1 MIEKYKKTILMIC
14 IINCISGFS
23 MGCTRHND
31 GLIIHDQTAKDGFN
45 SLIEEIEHIKADDID
60 TVSNNQ
66 TDISNIK
73 DSSATIKSSVP
84 KKIPIHI
91 DGQVVNPGVYMIDED
106 RLINDLVLMAGG
118 LTEEASLTFIN
129 LAETV
134 SANSKVYI
142 PKFDEEAPIVFQGG
156 VDKTLDSAPS
166 NVSES
171 NDGLIQINNATFA
184 QLDSLPNIG
193 PSRAN
198 AILSYIEQNG
208 GFSDIDEIKNVSG
221 IGDATLDGIKDFII
235 IN

>member
-1 MIEKYKKTILMIC
+1 MLEKYKKTILMIC
-14 IINCISGFS
+14 IINCISGFLI
-23 MGCTRHND
+23 GCTRYKD
-31 GLIIHDQTAKDGFN
+31 GLMIHDQTDKDDFN
-45 SLIEEIEHIKADDID
+45 ALIEEIEHLKPNDID
-60 TVSNNQ
+60 MVSNDNP
-66 TDISNIK
+66 DSSNIENISTTK
-73 DSSATIKSSVP
+73 NSVP

-106 RLINDLVLMAGG
+106 QLINDLVLMAGG

-129 LAETV
+129 LAATV

-156 VDKTLDSAPS
+156 VDTTLDLAPS
-166 NVSES
+166 NVSDS
-171 NDGLIQINNATFA
+171 DDGLIQINNATFA
-184 QLDSLPNIG
+184 ELDSLPNIG